1 MKNNMLFETFNSI
14 KESFNC
20 VYFQLD
26 YNTIELYIFI
36 GLEYN

>member
-1 MKNNMLFETFNSI
+1 MLYETFDSI

-26 YNTIELYIFI
+26 YNTIELDILI